1 MSIQLIFQSQ
11 KSEMKLSSY
20 STTILSPVQEEPE
33 EIQTSEDI
41 PFTNITNKINEL
53 ITFNNNEKLKSLHEI
68 SLNLWTSNPSDII
81 PSIEE
86 TSQQKIDEN
95 KRNKK
100 ERETKSQ
107 EKPLIVILRKAV
119 PFISATQ
126 DKQIDVE
133 DDPVIKYKKKK
144 RKHSYAIAIHLL
156 NVERFTIPPISIINF
171 NEIHHKYNDTIE
183 IKNEKFERS
192 RLHLLK
198 PMIKNFEL
206 DNNFQKHNKEIQN
219 IDAYN
224 LDKVLFYS
232 NNNTKEIDQ
241 LAMFSEYIR

>member
-1 MSIQLIFQSQ
+1 MIFQSQ

-95 KRNKK
+95 KR
-100 ERETKSQ
+100 
-107 EKPLIVILRKAV
+107 VIL
-119 PFISATQ
+119 
-126 DKQIDVE
+126 
-133 DDPVIKYKKKK
+133 
-144 RKHSYAIAIHLL
+144 
-156 NVERFTIPPISIINF
+156 
-171 NEIHHKYNDTIE
+171 
-183 IKNEKFERS
+183 
-192 RLHLLK
+192 
-198 PMIKNFEL
+198 
-206 DNNFQKHNKEIQN
+206 
-219 IDAYN
+219 
-224 LDKVLFYS
+224 
-232 NNNTKEIDQ
+232 
-241 LAMFSEYIR
+241 